1 MRKGFTLL
9 EMVFVIVIFGVLS
22 KFGVELLYKIYENY
36 ISSNVQN
43 RLQGQT
49 ELAIEQIS
57 NRLVYRIKDTTI
69 ARDGGDNIVSIGDLG
84 AVNTTTIEWIG
95 MDIDGWRAGSAP
107 VWSGLID
114 LNNAATTSTSL
125 LTPGSTGAGAGAG
138 GDGAIFFIGS
148 NVSSDT
154 STTWNNLMHAVTAT
168 GNTLT
173 GSFAGQ
179 DVYEYYQF
187 AKSAYRISLEGQELV
202 LYHTYTPW
210 NSNARGTRSLIM
222 ENVSTFMFGYS
233 GDTLLIK
240 LCVTDNNSTG
250 TGEYSICKEKV
261 VF

>member
-1 MRKGFTLL
+1 MRKGFTLI
-9 EMVFVIVIFGVLS
+9 EMIFVIVIFGILS

-36 ISSNVQN
+36 VSSNVQN

-49 ELAIEQIS
+49 ELAIEQIA

-69 ARDGGDNIVSIGDLG
+69 ARDGSDNIVTIGKIG
-84 AVNTTTIEWIG
+84 TVNATAIEWIG

-107 VWSGLID
+107 TWSGLID

-125 LTPGSTGAGAGAG
+125 VSPGSTGAGAGA
-138 GDGAIFFIGS
+138 IFFIGS
-148 NVSSDT
+148 NVNSDT
-154 STTWNNLMHAVTAT
+154 STSWANLMHPVTAT

-173 GSFAGQ
+173 GSFTGQ

-210 NSNARGTRSLIM
+210 NSTARGTRSLIM
-222 ENVSTFMFGYS
+222 ENVKTFMFGYS

-240 LCVTDNNSTG
+240 LCVTDNDSMG

>member
-36 ISSNVQN
+36 VSSNVQN

-69 ARDGGDNIVSIGDLG
+69 ARDAADNIISIGDIG
-84 AVNTTTIEWIG
+84 AVNTSTIEWIG
-95 MDIDGWRAGSAP
+95 MDIDGWRGGAAP
-107 VWSGLID
+107 TWSGLIA
-114 LNNAATTSTSL
+114 LNGATTNISL
-125 LTPGSTGAGAGAG
+125 LSPGSSGAGA
-138 GDGAIFFIGS
+138 GAIFFIGS
-148 NVSSDT
+148 NVNSDT
-154 STTWNNLMHAVTAT
+154 NSTWKSLMHTVTST
-168 GNTLT
+168 GNALT

-179 DVYEYYQF
+179 DVFEYYQF

-210 NSNARGTRSLIM
+210 NSTVDGTRSLIM
-222 ENVSTFMFGYS
+222 DNVSSFIFGYS

-240 LCVTDNNSTG
+240 LCVTDNDSMG
-250 TGEYSICKEKV
+250 TGEYYICKEKV